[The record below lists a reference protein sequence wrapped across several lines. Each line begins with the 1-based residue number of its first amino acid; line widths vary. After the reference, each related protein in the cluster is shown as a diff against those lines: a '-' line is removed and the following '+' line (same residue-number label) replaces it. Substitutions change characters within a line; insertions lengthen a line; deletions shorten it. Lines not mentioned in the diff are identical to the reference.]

1 MKILLRLILAA
12 LLVHLAP
19 AFAQSPKKAIASPAL
34 QKEFD
39 DFIARFRAALKA
51 NDSAAVAGMTR
62 LPFEG
67 SIRDAAQFRAKAYPS
82 TFTAKT
88 RTCIQRGKAVYDRD
102 GENNDN
108 YLHLLRQRD
117 LHFHED
123 TCGISFYG
131 SRRER
136 LIRRIAKGPVS
147 PDPCGHSSELSG
159 KMDRCT

>member
-67 SIRDAAQFRAKAYPS
+67 SIRDAAQFRAKAYPT
-82 TFTAKT
+82 TFTAKN

-108 YLHLLRQRD
+108 Y
-117 LHFHED
+117 FIF
-123 TCGISFYG
+123 CGNEIFTFTKTPAG
-131 SRRER
+131 FLFTEV
-136 LIRRIAKGPVS
+136 GVN
-147 PDPCGHSSELSG
+147 D
-159 KMDRCT
+159 